1 MTGTSPALGYVAEV
15 EVRPCPDAGAKGAV
29 GELGLCAKRRC
40 GPAVTHRLL
49 GLQPSLGLAV
59 LPALETLLAGTR
71 ACFWD
76 GRWACANVAVGGHPG
91 SPVPALSRLLLL
103 AAWRCLSLLLLRA
116 GAAKFR
122 TLLGVGGGV
131 RAKDWEI

>member
-1 MTGTSPALGYVAEV
+1 M
-15 EVRPCPDAGAKGAV
+15 
-29 GELGLCAKRRC
+29 GELGLCAKHRC
-40 GPAVTHRLL
+40 GPAVTRRLL

-103 AAWRCLSLLLLRA
+103 AAWRCLALLLLRA
-116 GAAKFR
+116 SAAKFR
-122 TLLGVGGGV
+122 TTRAFASCAGEGIPTSILYHQQSGWGGTG
-131 RAKDWEI
+131 RDALKYSIEI